1 MMKTPF
7 VSEAENL
14 KTVMKKQEPAGVT
27 APIPQVRYHPSIR
40 TRAAVDGLGG
50 GAWSGCS
57 PQTEPEQEEAVA
69 PAPPVRPCLGRR
81 NHRPLKLAEGAAAA
95 LGQTS
100 STAPPRKPL
109 RPEPVL
115 LGQQLDEGLVKEV
128 EVLTRGQ
135 RTNAEW
141 FAWRKNRITASLA
154 PSIVRCRFVNGKS
167 GAPPPSYLAAIR
179 GRPHPLHLRAQVN
192 WVITLTVQ
200 TADGVRAPCWLV
212 EKEAV

>member
-1 MMKTPF
+1 
-7 VSEAENL
+7 
-14 KTVMKKQEPAGVT
+14 MKKQEPAGVT
-27 APIPQVRYHPSIR
+27 APVPQVRYHPSIR

-50 GAWSGCS
+50 GARSRCS
-57 PQTEPEQEEAVA
+57 QTEPDQEETAA
-69 PAPPVRPCLGRR
+69 PAPPAPPVRPCLGKR

-100 STAPPRKPL
+100 NPAPPRKPP

-128 EVLTRGQ
+128 ELLTRGQ
-135 RTNAEW
+135 RTNADW
-141 FAWRKNRITASLA
+141 FAWRRNRITASLA

-179 GRPHPLHLRAQVN
+179 GRPRPLHLWAQVS
-192 WVITLTVQ
+192 WVITAAALSGT
-200 TADGVRAPCWLV
+200 
-212 EKEAV
+212 